1 MIKLCSYFD
10 FVTTSTDLLCV
21 LNVVS
26 LFLEVFMFFKELG
39 STDILKPDIKLH
51 AQKAE
56 LYNMLK
62 QQSCASCLCMA
73 IACMC
78 VRVCKDQGVTHSKK
92 LCTNLKCL
100 DFLLTS
106 S

>member
-10 FVTTSTDLLCV
+10 FATTSIDFLCV
-21 LNVVS
+21 LKVVS

-39 STDILKPDIKLH
+39 STDTLKPDIKLH
-51 AQKAE
+51 AQKTE

-62 QQSCASCLCMA
+62 QESCASCLCMA

-78 VRVCKDQGVTHSKK
+78 ACV
-92 LCTNLKCL
+92 
-100 DFLLTS
+100 
-106 S
+106 